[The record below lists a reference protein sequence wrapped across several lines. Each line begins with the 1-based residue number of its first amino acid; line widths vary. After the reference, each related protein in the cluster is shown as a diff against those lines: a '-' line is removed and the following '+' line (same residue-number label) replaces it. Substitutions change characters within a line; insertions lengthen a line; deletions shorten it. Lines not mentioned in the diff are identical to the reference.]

1 MSKTIVANWKM
12 NCLIKEARD
21 LAAQLAE
28 KVGISSDFKNKIV
41 LCPAYPYLLMVE
53 GRLAGTSIALGGQDC
68 SPYTKGAYTG
78 DVSPA
83 MLRDIGCTYVI
94 LGHSERRTHHQES
107 DDLIKEKANAA
118 IKEGLQV
125 IFCIGESLEEKEQ
138 GRTLEKLKSQLEFLP
153 ENAASTTLMIAYEPV
168 WAIGSGQTPTLEQ
181 IQDIHHFLY
190 TALQEKNLEGINCLY
205 GGSVN
210 SQNAHEIM
218 ALPHVDGVLVGGA
231 SLHGDEFWKIAS

>member
-12 NCLIKEARD
+12 NCLLKEARD

-28 KVGISSDFKNKIV
+28 KVESNSDFKNKIV

-53 GRLAGTSIALGGQDC
+53 GRLAGTTIALGSQDC
-68 SPYTKGAYTG
+68 SPHIKGAYTG
-78 DVSPA
+78 DVSPI
-83 MLRDIGCTYVI
+83 MLKDIGCTYVI
-94 LGHSERRTHHQES
+94 LGHSERRIHHQES
-107 DDLIKEKANAA
+107 DELIKEKAKTA
-118 IKEGLQV
+118 ISHDLKV

-138 GRTLEKLKSQLEFLP
+138 GRTLEKLKAQLDFLP

-168 WAIGSGQTPTLEQ
+168 WAIGSGQTPTLQQ
-181 IQDIHHFLY
+181 IQDIHQFLY
-190 TALQEKNLEGINCLY
+190 TSLQEKNIEGINFLY

-231 SLHGDEFWKIAS
+231 SLNINGFWEIAS